1 MTENEQE
8 RVYVLYCTCGG
19 VPITEAEFEQIK
31 FILFLTS
38 VHLEVKWHSAI
49 GMFSIL

>member
-19 VPITEAEFEQIK
+19 IPITEVEFEQIK
-31 FILFLTS
+31 FILVSYSQFTW
-38 VHLEVKWHSAI
+38 K
-49 GMFSIL
+49 